1 MKCCILARVSTEGQS
16 LESQLEKL
24 INEAH
29 RMGYTD
35 NDITVISG
43 KESGVKLDIEERQT
57 IQQMKECIGTGQY
70 NMVLIWEVSR
80 LARRP
85 KVLYEVREYL
95 IERNVNLR
103 CMTPSFTMLK
113 EDGTIDPTASIV
125 FALFGTMAEEEA
137 RLTKERMQRGVKHA
151 KSLGKHAGGA
161 IMFGYT
167 TTKDHYYIIDEQEA
181 TIVKRIF
188 NEYVYGSKSM
198 RKLARD
204 LQEEGFFKGIKFLTA
219 VQEIYNILHHDCY
232 CGRKKGMPAII
243 SEDLYDKSVEKR
255 KNSELKVNHTDNMA
269 LCKGIL
275 RDGKTGFLLSS
286 NTAANMYYSKRASGV
301 AVGMHII
308 EPVIWDY
315 AVELHRKYRTADKE
329 TVIATLNRRRQM
341 NERKNYTLEQK
352 IKEIMLRVDKVEE
365 RLIMGKIS
373 ESKADEL
380 EAALKQEANEY
391 KARIREILADNEQIS
406 IEGNKIF
413 ENGNT
418 ELDYDN
424 MDKEDRYEV
433 VHSVIEKVILSRSSR
448 YELECEIHNKLNS
461 NIYRIRINTY
471 KKTIR
476 KLD

>member
-1 MKCCILARVSTEGQS
+1 MYRAIVFSRVSSEHQDLVQQTDEVYAEAVRNGYDKTEIIFIEQ
-16 LESQLEKL
+16 
-24 INEAH
+24 
-29 RMGYTD
+29 
-35 NDITVISG
+35 
-43 KESGVKLDIEERQT
+43 KESAIKLDEEER
-57 IQQMKECIGTGQY
+57 IGLQKLKDSINRYPIETVFVY
-70 NMVLIWEVSR
+70 EISR
-80 LARRP
+80 ISRRP
-85 KVLYEVREYL
+85 KVLYSIRDLL
-95 IERNVNLR
+95 IERQIQLV
-103 CMTPSFTMLK
+103 CIKPYLK
-113 EDGTIDPTASIV
+113 LLENGKLSQTASIMFSI
-125 FALFGTMAEEEA
+125 FASLSESEA
-137 RLTKERMQRGVKHA
+137 MLKQERCQRGVKHA

-198 RKLARD
+198 RTLARD

-275 RDGKTGFLLSS
+275 RDGKTGLLLSS

-315 AVELHRKYRTADKE
+315 AVELHRKYRTADRE

-413 ENGNT
+413 ENGDT

-424 MDKEDRYEV
+424 MSKEDRYEV

-461 NIYRIRINTY
+461 YISRIRINTY

-476 KLD
+476 NLD